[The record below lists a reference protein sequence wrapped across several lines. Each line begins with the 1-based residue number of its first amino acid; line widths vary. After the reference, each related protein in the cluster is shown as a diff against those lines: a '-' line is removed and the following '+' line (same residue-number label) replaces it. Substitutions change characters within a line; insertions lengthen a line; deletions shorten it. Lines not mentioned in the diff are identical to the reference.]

1 MKRCNP
7 SLVVRLGLF
16 LALAPPAAASEITAF
31 VAIAKPDEVWAGGAG
46 AAFSLSFFSIVHFE
60 GELARQ
66 PGELEDASMYTLTGS
81 ALVAPPIGKLV
92 PYAGLG
98 VGGFRQEVGARSDT
112 GTLHALI
119 AGLKLKLGPIFVV
132 KGEYRR
138 IDLSGEPL
146 LEIEHRFSVG
156 AGLSF

>member
-1 MKRCNP
+1 MARRLAVP
-7 SLVVRLGLF
+7 LASLLL
-16 LALAPPAAASEITAF
+16 LAAPRATAGEITAF
-31 VAIAKPDEVWAGGAG
+31 LAVAKPDEVWAGGWG
-46 AAFSLSFFSIVHFE
+46 GAFSLSLFSVVHFE
-60 GELARQ
+60 GELCRL
-66 PGELEDASMYTLTGS
+66 PGELEGASMYTLTGS
-81 ALVAPPIGKLV
+81 VLAAPPLGSLV

-98 VGGFRQEVGARSDT
+98 IGGFRQEFGATSDT

>member
-1 MKRCNP
+1 MAG
-7 SLVVRLGLF
+7 LLLG
-16 LALAPPAAASEITAF
+16 APPAAASEITAF
-31 VAIAKPDEVWAGGAG
+31 LAIAKPDEVWAGGFG
-46 AAFSLSFFSIVHFE
+46 GAFSLSIFSIVHFE
-60 GELARQ
+60 GEFAAM
-66 PGELEDASMYTLTGS
+66 PGELVDSSMYTLTGS
-81 ALVAPPIGKLV
+81 VLVAPPLGRLV

-98 VGGFRQEVGARSDT
+98 VGGFRQELGARSDT

-119 AGLKLKLGPIFVV
+119 AGLKLKLGPIFIV

-146 LEIEHRFSVG
+146 NLLDHRLSLG

>member
-1 MKRCNP
+1 MTRCRRVLL
-7 SLVVRLGLF
+7 SCALL
-16 LALAPPAAASEITAF
+16 LATPPATASEITAF
-31 VAIAKPDEVWAGGAG
+31 LALAKPDEVWAGGFG
-46 AAFSLSFFSIVHFE
+46 GAFSLSFFSIVHFE
-60 GELARQ
+60 GEFARM
-66 PGELEDASMYTLTGS
+66 PGELVDASMYTLTGS
-81 ALVAPPIGKLV
+81 VLVAPPLGKLV

-98 VGGFRQEVGARSDT
+98 IGGFRQELGAVSDT

-119 AGLKLKLGPIFVV
+119 AGLKLKLGPIFVL

-146 LEIEHRFSVG
+146 LLLDHRFSLG

>member
-1 MKRCNP
+1 MHRRAAV
-7 SLVVRLGLF
+7 L
-16 LALAPPAAASEITAF
+16 LAPLILLAAARASASEITAF
-31 VAIAKPDEVWAGGAG
+31 LAIATPEEAWASGVGG
-46 AAFSLSFFSIVHFE
+46 AFSLSFFSILHFE

-66 PGELEDASMYTLTGS
+66 PGEVESASMYTLTGS
-81 ALVAPPIGKLV
+81 VLVAPPIGRLV

-98 VGGFRQEVGARSDT
+98 IGGFRQELGVVSDT

-119 AGLKLKLGPIFVV
+119 AGLKFKIGPIFLV

-138 IDLSGEPL
+138 IDLSGGPL
-146 LEIEHRFSVG
+146 LDIEHRLSVG

>member
-1 MKRCNP
+1 MTRRHAALLLSC
-7 SLVVRLGLF
+7 LL
-16 LALAPPAAASEITAF
+16 LAARPAAASEITAF

-46 AAFSLSFFSIVHFE
+46 GAFSLSLFSIVHFE
-60 GELARQ
+60 GELARL
-66 PGELEDASMYTLTGS
+66 PSELEDASMYTLTGS
-81 ALVAPPIGKLV
+81 VLVAPPIGRLV
-92 PYAGLG
+92 PYGGLG
-98 VGGFRQEVGARSDT
+98 VGGFRQELGTRSDT

-119 AGLKLKLGPIFVV
+119 AGLKLKLGPIFVI

-146 LEIEHRFSVG
+146 LDIEHRFSVG